1 MKIVLYTS
9 FQTPC
14 VHSCGEFRHYY
25 KTKRLL
31 FRPVLAF

>member
-14 VHSCGEFRHYY
+14 VHYY
-25 KTKRLL
+25 KAKRLL